1 MLLMKDKQ
9 IHPYAQGEESPHI
22 RAALNN
28 AIFEAQ
34 RAYNQTVADHRYMQG
49 YLHSLEQ
56 FRDLITK
63 PESFV
68 SRETTNQ
75 SGRT

>member
-1 MLLMKDKQ
+1 MLFVKDKK
-9 IHPYAQGEESPHI
+9 IHPYAQDEESPKI
-22 RAALNN
+22 RAALNQ
-28 AIFEAQ
+28 AILEAQ
-34 RAYNQTVADHRYMQG
+34 KAYNQTVADHRYMQG

-68 SRETTNQ
+68 SRETTDQ
-75 SGRT
+75 SGPT